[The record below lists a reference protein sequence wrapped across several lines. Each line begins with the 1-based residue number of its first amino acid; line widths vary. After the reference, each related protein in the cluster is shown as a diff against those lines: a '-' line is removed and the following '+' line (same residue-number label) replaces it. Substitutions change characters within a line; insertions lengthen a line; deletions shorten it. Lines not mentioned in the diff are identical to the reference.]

1 MAQRRGTQWYRP
13 CAGSAF
19 GTAPQPSSPPRVGG
33 VRIAGLLALRRTDR
47 SSVSRAGRVPAST
60 GSVTHNGEGIS
71 LGTLHLPYPS
81 ILSWPGRMA
90 HTIRDKQ
97 KLISRVR
104 RIRGQ
109 IEAIERALAREE
121 DCTRILQTIAAS
133 RGAINGLMAEVVE
146 DQIRVH
152 VANPGPRAAARRSRV
167 TGTQHAKE
175 TDDLIAVIKTY
186 LK

>member
-1 MAQRRGTQWYRP
+1 MPTI
-13 CAGSAF
+13 
-19 GTAPQPSSPPRVGG
+19 PQYTIV
-33 VRIAGLLALRRTDR
+33 A
-47 SSVSRAGRVPAST
+47 
-60 GSVTHNGEGIS
+60 
-71 LGTLHLPYPS
+71 
-81 ILSWPGRMA
+81 GRMA

-152 VANPGPRAAARRSRV
+152 VANPARLAAAGRSRV

>member
-1 MAQRRGTQWYRP
+1 
-13 CAGSAF
+13 
-19 GTAPQPSSPPRVGG
+19 
-33 VRIAGLLALRRTDR
+33 
-47 SSVSRAGRVPAST
+47 
-60 GSVTHNGEGIS
+60 
-71 LGTLHLPYPS
+71 
-81 ILSWPGRMA
+81 MA

-109 IEAIERALAREE
+109 IEAIERALTREE

-152 VANPGPRAAARRSRV
+152 VANPVRLATARRSRV
-167 TGTQHAKE
+167 TDTQHAQE

>member
-1 MAQRRGTQWYRP
+1 
-13 CAGSAF
+13 
-19 GTAPQPSSPPRVGG
+19 
-33 VRIAGLLALRRTDR
+33 
-47 SSVSRAGRVPAST
+47 
-60 GSVTHNGEGIS
+60 
-71 LGTLHLPYPS
+71 
-81 ILSWPGRMA
+81 MA

-109 IEAIERALAREE
+109 IEAIERALTREE

-133 RGAINGLMAEVVE
+133 RGAINGLMAQVVE

-152 VANPGPRAAARRSRV
+152 AANPARLAAARRSRV

>member
-1 MAQRRGTQWYRP
+1 
-13 CAGSAF
+13 
-19 GTAPQPSSPPRVGG
+19 
-33 VRIAGLLALRRTDR
+33 
-47 SSVSRAGRVPAST
+47 
-60 GSVTHNGEGIS
+60 
-71 LGTLHLPYPS
+71 
-81 ILSWPGRMA
+81 MA

-109 IEAIERALAREE
+109 IEAIERALTREE

>member
-1 MAQRRGTQWYRP
+1 MPRGRLAPCNQGGVPVAPDCRGTAFAMRSP
-13 CAGSAF
+13 CRD
-19 GTAPQPSSPPRVGG
+19 QPSARVSCRLTILYPRMLSSAG
-33 VRIAGLLALRRTDR
+33 V
-47 SSVSRAGRVPAST
+47 
-60 GSVTHNGEGIS
+60 
-71 LGTLHLPYPS
+71 
-81 ILSWPGRMA
+81 MA
-90 HTIRDKQ
+90 HTIKDKQ
-97 KLISRVR
+97 KLINRVG

-109 IEAIERALAREE
+109 IEGIEKALAREE
-121 DCTRILQTIAAS
+121 DCSRILQTIAAS

-152 VANPGPRAAARRSRV
+152 VADPARLTAARRSRV